1 MTLAFIGR
9 NLSLLFVFLSLW
21 GCTPPQDIIKVGLSS
36 RPYTAF
42 IQLANEQGFFDNG
55 KLVLHQLP
63 SPTETMQAFQAGK
76 IDVALI
82 SIDQVVT
89 LAEQSVDFKI
99 ISVIDKSVGGLA
111 LLSSKNLDSIQKLKG
126 ATIGLERISSGAI
139 LFNELLMQHPDIFGS
154 VKLVE
159 VRSNMGLDIFKLK
172 GLDAVIAGSPTKQQ
186 LISAGANELY
196 NSKNMQQSILHFM
209 VARTETI
216 AGNHQDLSNLLAG
229 FYKAQHYFISNQTS
243 SREVLKSKLDVST
256 KQLAMALNDFE
267 FMDKQQA
274 LINLSGAPSKVE
286 LELINMSEYM
296 YANKMLTQS
305 YQVNFSELID
315 ASLLKGMLND

>member
-1 MTLAFIGR
+1 MTLAFSGR

-55 KLVLHQLP
+55 KLSLHELP

-99 ISVIDKSVGGLA
+99 ISVVDKSVGGLA
-111 LLSSKNLDSIQKLKG
+111 LLSTKNVNSIQKLQG
-126 ATIGLERISSGAI
+126 ATIGLERISSGTI

-159 VRSNMGLDIFKLK
+159 VRSNMGLDIFKFK
-172 GLDAVIAGSPTKQQ
+172 GLDAVIVGSPTKQQ

-216 AGNHQDLSNLLAG
+216 ERNHQDLSNLLTG
-229 FYKAQHYFISNQTS
+229 FYKAQHYFTLNKAS
-243 SREVLKSKLDVST
+243 SSDVLENKLNVT
-256 KQLAMALNDFE
+256 PTQLVMALNAFE
-267 FMDKQQA
+267 FIDQQQA

-286 LELINMSEYM
+286 LELINVSEYM
-296 YANKMLTQS
+296 FKNKMLTQS
-305 YQVNFSELID
+305 YQVDFSQLID
-315 ASLLKGMLND
+315 TSLLKGMLND